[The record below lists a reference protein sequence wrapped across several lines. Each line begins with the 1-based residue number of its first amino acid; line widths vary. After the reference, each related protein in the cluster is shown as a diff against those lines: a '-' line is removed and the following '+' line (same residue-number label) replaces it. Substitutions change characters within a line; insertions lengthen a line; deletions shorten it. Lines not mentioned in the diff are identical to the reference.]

1 MKRLPSC
8 LLWFTACAALLLVG
22 CRPDG
27 GSTPTANEGSITN
40 YSVRGVVRSLKPD
53 ENEVVIRHEEI
64 PGYMVAMTMPF
75 AVRERK
81 ELDGL
86 QAGDSVEF
94 RMRVTEKDAW
104 IDQIRV
110 VSRPP
115 GTTTPADPAVT
126 PPPTAEPATNAAA
139 AIRILPN
146 VPELKVG
153 ERIPD
158 YAFTNQFGAP
168 FSLSQFRG
176 QAVALTFIFT
186 RCPYPLF
193 CPRMSDQFATAQKQ
207 LLARND
213 GPTNWHLIS
222 LSFDPEFDTP
232 ETMKAYGERWNA
244 NPAHW
249 TLATGAFDQIEPLAI
264 SSGLYF
270 GRNVSIADQNHNLR
284 TLVIRPDG
292 TLQELLVGNQWT
304 AEDLTEAMVKAAATH
319 P

>member
-1 MKRLPSC
+1 MKQLPSC
-8 LLWFTACAALLLVG
+8 LLWIIMCSALLVVG
-22 CRPDG
+22 CKPDG

-40 YSVRGVVRSLKPD
+40 YTVRGVVRSLKPD

-64 PGYMVAMTMPF
+64 AGYMVAMTMPF
-75 AVRERK
+75 TVRERK
-81 ELDGL
+81 DLDGL
-86 QAGDSVEF
+86 QSGDSVEF
-94 RMRVTEKDAW
+94 RLRVTEKDAW

-115 GTTTPADPAVT
+115 KTTPAEPAA
-126 PPPTAEPATNAAA
+126 AEPTTNARS

-146 VPELKVG
+146 VPDLKVG
-153 ERIPD
+153 EGVPE

-244 NPAHW
+244 DPKHW
-249 TLATGAFDQIEPLAI
+249 TLATGSFDQIEPLAV

-270 GRNVSIADQNHNLR
+270 GRGVSIADQNHNLR

-292 TLQELLVGNQWT
+292 TLQEMLVGNQWT
-304 AEDLTEAMVKAAATH
+304 AEELTEALVKAAAAK

>member
-1 MKRLPSC
+1 MKQLPSC
-8 LLWFTACAALLLVG
+8 LLWIIMCSALLVVG
-22 CRPDG
+22 CKPDG

-40 YSVRGVVRSLKPD
+40 YTVRGVVRSLKPD

-64 PGYMVAMTMPF
+64 AGYMVAMTMPF
-75 AVRERK
+75 TVRERK
-81 ELDGL
+81 DLDGL
-86 QAGDSVEF
+86 QSGDSVEF
-94 RMRVTEKDAW
+94 RLRVTEKDAW

-115 GTTTPADPAVT
+115 KTTPAEPAA
-126 PPPTAEPATNAAA
+126 AEPTTNARS

-153 ERIPD
+153 EGVPE

-244 NPAHW
+244 DPKHW
-249 TLATGAFDQIEPLAI
+249 TLATGSFDQIEPLAV

-270 GRNVSIADQNHNLR
+270 GRGVSIADQNHNLR

-292 TLQELLVGNQWT
+292 TLQEMLVGNQWT
-304 AEDLTEAMVKAAATH
+304 AEELTEALVKAAAAK

>member
-1 MKRLPSC
+1 MKRLLCC
-8 LLWFTACAALLLVG
+8 LLWIIGSAALLVVG
-22 CRPDG
+22 CKPDGG
-27 GSTPTANEGSITN
+27 GSTPTASEGSITN

-81 ELDGL
+81 DLDGL

-115 GTTTPADPAVT
+115 ETTPAEAAA
-126 PPPTAEPATNAAA
+126 AEPATNAAS

-153 ERIPD
+153 ERVPE
-158 YAFTNQFGAP
+158 YAFTNQFGAR
-168 FSLSQFRG
+168 FLLSQFRG

-207 LLARND
+207 LLARQE

-244 NPAHW
+244 DPKHW
-249 TLATGAFDQIEPLAI
+249 TLATGSFDQIEPLAV

-270 GRNVSIADQNHNLR
+270 GRGVSITDQNHNLR

-304 AEDLTEAMVKAAATH
+304 AEDLTEALVKAAATK

>member
-1 MKRLPSC
+1 MKQLPSC
-8 LLWFTACAALLLVG
+8 LLWIITCAALLVVG
-22 CRPDG
+22 CKPDG

-40 YSVRGVVRSLKPD
+40 YTVRGVVRSLKPD

-75 AVRERK
+75 TVRERK
-81 ELDGL
+81 DLDGL
-86 QAGDSVEF
+86 QSGDSVEF
-94 RMRVTEKDAW
+94 RLRVTEKDAW

-115 GTTTPADPAVT
+115 ETTPAEPAA
-126 PPPTAEPATNAAA
+126 AEPTTNARS

-153 ERIPD
+153 EGVPE

-244 NPAHW
+244 DPKHW
-249 TLATGAFDQIEPLAI
+249 TLATGSFDQIEPLAV

-270 GRNVSIADQNHNLR
+270 GRGVSIADQNHNLR

-292 TLQELLVGNQWT
+292 TLQEMLVGNQWT
-304 AEDLTEAMVKAAATH
+304 AEELTEALVKAAAAK